1 MIGFSHSLS
10 VIDNLLDT
18 SKNLFPMLFKNMRDS
33 IAIFAV
39 KTIRNYID
47 KEDFNE
53 ELKILEL

>member
-1 MIGFSHSLS
+1 MIGFNHDLP
-10 VIDNLLDT
+10 VVDDLRDT
-18 SKNLFPMLFKNMRDS
+18 GKNLFPMLFKNMRDS